1 MLLLSMESV
10 LRKLDRGVNH
20 WCGGLVQL

>member
-10 LRKLDRGVNH
+10 LRKLDSGVNH